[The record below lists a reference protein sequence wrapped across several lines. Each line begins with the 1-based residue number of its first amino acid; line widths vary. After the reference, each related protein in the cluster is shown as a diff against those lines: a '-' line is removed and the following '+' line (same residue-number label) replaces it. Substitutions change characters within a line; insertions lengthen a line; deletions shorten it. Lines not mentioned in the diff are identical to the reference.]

1 MKKLLKE
8 IIIMMGIVFGASYAI
23 SGYTFIQRIGM
34 MIVAGLVYFMGQ
46 VAMKQL
52 RQTN

>member
-1 MKKLLKE
+1 
-8 IIIMMGIVFGASYAI
+8 MMGIVFGASYAI
-23 SGYTFIQRIGM
+23 SDYRLIQRIGM

>member
-1 MKKLLKE
+1 MKKLFKE
-8 IIIMMGIVFGASYAI
+8 TIIMMGIVFGASYAI
-23 SGYTFIQRIGM
+23 SDYRLIQRIGM

>member
-1 MKKLLKE
+1 MKKLFRE
-8 IIIMMGIVFGASYAI
+8 TIIMMGIVFGASYAI

-46 VAMKQL
+46 VVMKQW
-52 RQTN
+52 RQAN